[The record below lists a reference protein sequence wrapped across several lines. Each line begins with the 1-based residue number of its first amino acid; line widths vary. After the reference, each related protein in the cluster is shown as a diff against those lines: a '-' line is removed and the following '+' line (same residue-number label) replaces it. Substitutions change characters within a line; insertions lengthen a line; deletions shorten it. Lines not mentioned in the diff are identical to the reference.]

1 MPHSPANPVER
12 TLSIIGR
19 IAGQR
24 LFAHKGAL
32 VGAAVVGLVLLF
44 ALFAPLIAPYDPLAQ
59 DLGARLRPP
68 IWHAWFYDSPKA
80 TTQHLL
86 GTDRLGR
93 DYLSRLIY
101 GSRISLS
108 IGLIAALI
116 SGLIGTTLG
125 VLAGFLGGRVDLVIS
140 FLVTSRLSMPVVLV
154 GLAVIASFG
163 ASLEVVIIMLGC
175 LLWDRF
181 AVVMRSVT
189 LQIRSQE
196 YVTAAQALGCSTAYI
211 LWHEVLENVVNAL
224 VVVATLE
231 MAHAIL
237 LEAALSF
244 LGLGVP
250 PPQPSWGLMLAEGKS
265 EMFFHPWLITLP
277 GVALFGLVL
286 AINLLGD
293 GLRDIMAPETR
304 N

>member
-1 MPHSPANPVER
+1 MI
-12 TLSIIGR
+12 LSS
-19 IAGQR
+19 QNR
-24 LFAHKGAL
+24 LKLNRLIAHKGVL
-32 VGAAVVGLVLLF
+32 LGGLVVGGIVLMAIL
-44 ALFAPLIAPYDPLAQ
+44 APLIAPYDPLSQ

-80 TTQHLL
+80 TMQHLL

-101 GSRISLS
+101 GSQISLS

-125 VLAGFLGGRVDLVIS
+125 VLAGYMGGRVDLVVS
-140 FLVTSRLSMPVVLV
+140 FLITSRLSLPVVLV
-154 GLAVIASFG
+154 GLAVVAIFG
-163 ASLEVVIIMLGC
+163 ASLEVVILMLGC

-189 LQIRSQE
+189 LQIRAQE
-196 YVTAAQALGCSTAYI
+196 YVTAARALGCSTLYI

-250 PPQPSWGLMLAEGKS
+250 PPAPSWGLMLAEAKS
-265 EMFFHPWLITLP
+265 EMLFHPWLITLP
-277 GVALFGLVL
+277 GIALFGLVL
-286 AINLLGD
+286 SINLLGD
-293 GLRDIMAPETR
+293 GLRDVLAPENR